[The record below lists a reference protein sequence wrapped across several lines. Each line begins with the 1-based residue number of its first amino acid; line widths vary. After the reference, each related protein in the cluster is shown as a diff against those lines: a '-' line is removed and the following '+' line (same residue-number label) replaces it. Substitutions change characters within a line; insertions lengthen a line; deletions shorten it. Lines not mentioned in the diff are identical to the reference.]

1 MKKYLVTIAGLVGV
15 LLVIAGVKGSQI
27 MSLIKMGETMVPPPT
42 VISATQVEQQQWEQ
56 VLNTVGTL
64 EAVQGVVVTADN
76 PGRVTDILFTAG
88 TEVKAGDV
96 LIHQDTSSEK
106 AQLRA
111 AEASVALA
119 KANLDRVSALFK
131 KKVSSRSELD
141 ASEARHKE
149 AVAQADNIRTSIDKK
164 TVKAPFDG
172 RLGIRLVNVGSDL
185 STGSPIVSLQE
196 VDPIYVNFSLPQ
208 RDLPKLAAGL
218 KVRLSS
224 DAVPGRVFDG
234 DISTINPEIDPATR
248 SVKVQ
253 ATLSNEDLSLLPGM
267 YAKVEIVLPQA
278 EPVLV
283 VPVTSVSY
291 ATYGDSVFIVEEEKN
306 EESGETSQ
314 VVRQKFVRLG
324 ETRGDFVT
332 IKAGV
337 EEGETVVS
345 TGVFKLR
352 NNAPV
357 NINNETQPEFSLN
370 PTPEDS

>member
-15 LLVIAGVKGSQI
+15 LLVVAGVKGSQI

-185 STGSPIVSLQE
+185 STGSAIVSLQE

>member
-1 MKKYLVTIAGLVGV
+1 MKKYLVTIAGLIGV